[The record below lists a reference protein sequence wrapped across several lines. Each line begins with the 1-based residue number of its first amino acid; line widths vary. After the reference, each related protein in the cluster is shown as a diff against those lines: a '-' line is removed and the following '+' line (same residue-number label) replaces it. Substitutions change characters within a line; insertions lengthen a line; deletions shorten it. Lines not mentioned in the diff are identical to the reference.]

1 MATRVNTDPQTDI
14 IEMNDDILQ
23 QTFAKGQCPVNMNTK
38 LNVTFKEETIV
49 SAMLKF
55 TEMEEKKTNN
65 DLVLYVIFLVLDMR
79 GSCQKQSFFIGSMN
93 LSTNLYAS
101 L

>member
-1 MATRVNTDPQTDI
+1 
-14 IEMNDDILQ
+14 
-23 QTFAKGQCPVNMNTK
+23 MNTK

-79 GSCQKQSFFIGSMN
+79 GSCQKKGFFRFNESIHKFILFPN
-93 LSTNLYAS
+93 AYA
-101 L
+101 LTL